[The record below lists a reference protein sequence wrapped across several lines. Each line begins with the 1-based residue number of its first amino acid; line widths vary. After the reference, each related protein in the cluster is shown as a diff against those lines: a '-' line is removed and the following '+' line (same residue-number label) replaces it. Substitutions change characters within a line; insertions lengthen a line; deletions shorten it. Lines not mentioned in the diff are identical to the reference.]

1 MHSRFILFFFCVL
14 YFTRNVFCCFA
25 CVLHKLRSRLKLYLY
40 LLVGIYN
47 FFVIIILLLLVFP
60 FYANKFYANYDFNL
74 Y

>member
-1 MHSRFILFFFCVL
+1 ML
-14 YFTRNVFCCFA
+14 YFARNVFCCFA

-47 FFVIIILLLLVFP
+47 FFVIIILLLLLVFP